1 MIKPRWTT
9 VERPGRP
16 TRKTQLEIQQT
27 LREYFDLGITAT
39 LAAKEADIN
48 IKTVSKYFT
57 EFAEQIEE
65 KEKQEF
71 TERYKTERIRA
82 INSFDWVL
90 LRAKKLL
97 DSIQIQKENP
107 SAQIL
112 SLELQTLRFISYI
125 IEKKAG
131 VNLQPTID
139 DSLKN
144 QISEMLKNNENN

>member
-1 MIKPRWTT
+1 MIKPRLTT

-144 QISEMLKNNENN
+144 TISEMLKNNENN